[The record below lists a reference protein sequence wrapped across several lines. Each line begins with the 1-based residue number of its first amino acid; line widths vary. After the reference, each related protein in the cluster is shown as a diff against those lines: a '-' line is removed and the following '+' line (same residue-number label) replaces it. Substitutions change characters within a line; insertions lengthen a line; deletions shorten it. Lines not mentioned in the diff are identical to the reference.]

1 MKNNSAN
8 LATTFSGRPIFI
20 LSCVRSGSTMLRYIL
35 DTNPNICSPGHLNLG
50 LLCLGLYKASY
61 YSIGSLPD
69 IKTEEQRDVFAIHE
83 SRAIIHQLMDKY
95 VQGKGGKRWC
105 EKSTDNVDYAGLL
118 EKLFPEAQ
126 YICLYRSCLDVVYS
140 CIKTSPLGFM
150 DELSPYVQR
159 QPTNFV
165 AAVIEN
171 WLEKTEKLIRFE
183 ENYPDKSIRVNYEF
197 LVNNPRD
204 ELYRLFAFLGEDWN
218 SELSNSIFKVSH
230 DQGPGDS
237 KVKFSSE
244 IRRDSVGNGVQIP
257 FTAIPEALVNRVD
270 ALHQK
275 LGYPVLEDLY
285 RYSSDCVG
293 YDSVDYGSL
302 FENLIVSI
310 QKVENKITIHGVC
323 KLIVSGLKGRVWRI
337 EANTGELRFLN
348 GDGPSDCVVSTS
360 YVVFCKLLS
369 KETSVLKSY
378 ENGEIAGDGN
388 ISLAFE
394 FGRLIFG
401 G

>member
-50 LLCLGLYKASY
+50 LLCSGLYKASY

-105 EKSTDNVDYAGLL
+105 EKSTDNVDYAEFL

-183 ENYPDKSIRVNYEF
+183 KNYLDKSIRVNYEF

-218 SELSNSIFKVSH
+218 SALSNSIFKVSH

-293 YDSVDYGSL
+293 YDGVDYGSL

-310 QKVENKITIHGVC
+310 HKVENKISIPGVC

>member
-285 RYSSDCVG
+285 RYGSDCVG